1 LASSIPVGAGIALM
15 PMALLF
21 VLVSPFSGALTERLG
36 TCFMT
41 GGGVAAI
48 GCGLMLLGMT
58 ADASS
63 IFAAEIGLAL
73 TGIGMGFA
81 TGPLMGLAVGA
92 VSAARSGTAAAL
104 INVARM
110 AGATIGVA
118 ILGTVFTI
126 AQGGSK
132 GLHLSML
139 LGGLVQLTSAAVV
152 WHATRPATAS
162 AR

>member
-1 LASSIPVGAGIALM
+1 
-15 PMALLF
+15 
-21 VLVSPFSGALTERLG
+21 
-36 TCFMT
+36 
-41 GGGVAAI
+41 
-48 GCGLMLLGMT
+48 
-58 ADASS
+58 
-63 IFAAEIGLAL
+63 
-73 TGIGMGFA
+73 
-81 TGPLMGLAVGA
+81 MGLAVGA